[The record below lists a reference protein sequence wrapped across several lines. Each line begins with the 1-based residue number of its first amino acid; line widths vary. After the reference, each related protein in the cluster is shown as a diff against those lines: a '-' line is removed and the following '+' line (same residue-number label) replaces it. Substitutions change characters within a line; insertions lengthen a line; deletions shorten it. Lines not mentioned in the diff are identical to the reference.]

1 MDIKVAQK
9 LAATNMNG
17 NSEVMARIR
26 AVGSLPRKLDSAPP
40 KYMTYRI
47 DQEKMT
53 PFGVYKDYR
62 RFYTSLYNSSDPAT
76 CTIVFGKEKVRCSY
90 RTLVMLKAL
99 TICGVCK
106 AADRA
111 KACKEIFGLIVSHR
125 DNDRLIESDY
135 VPALRETGDYYKD
148 EIIRAIMDSVFT
160 EDEKINIAI
169 KSSGADVNVSE
180 IKEVL
185 KCATM
190 EEYETKVSDIY
201 KRACKDP
208 NFKVMRAKGKAY
220 NALTYI
226 SQYSI

>member
-17 NSEVMARIR
+17 NSELMAKVR
-26 AVGSLPRKLDSAPP
+26 AVESLPRKLDSAPP

-62 RFYTSLYNSSDPAT
+62 RFYTSLYNSSSPAE
-76 CTIVFGKEKVRCSY
+76 CTIVFGNERVRCSY
-90 RTLVMLKAL
+90 RTLIMLKAL

-111 KACKEIFGLIVSHR
+111 RACKEIFGMITSHR
-125 DNDRLIESDY
+125 DGDRLIETDY
-135 VPALRETGDYYKD
+135 APALRETGDYYKD
-148 EIIRAIMDSVFT
+148 EIVRAILDSVFT

-169 KSSGADVNVSE
+169 NASGAKVVSS
-180 IKEVL
+180 EVRAML
-185 KCATM
+185 QCTTM
-190 EEYETKVSDIY
+190 EEYETEVSNIY
-201 KRACKDP
+201 KKACKDP
-208 NFKVMRAKGKAY
+208 NFKILRSKGKAY

-226 SQYSI
+226 SKYGI

>member
-62 RFYTSLYNSSDPAT
+62 RFYTSLYNSSDPAL
-76 CTIVFGKEKVRCSY
+76 CTIVFGDEKVRCSY

-125 DNDRLIESDY
+125 DNGRLIESEY
-135 VPALRETGDYYKD
+135 VSALRETGDYYKD

-160 EDEKINIAI
+160 EDEKIDNAI

-185 KCATM
+185 KCDTM
-190 EEYETKVSDIY
+190 EKYETKILDIY
-201 KRACKDP
+201 KKACKDP
-208 NFKVMRAKGKAY
+208 NFKVMRSKGKAY

-226 SQYSI
+226 SKYFI

>member
-17 NSEVMARIR
+17 NSELMARIR
-26 AVGSLPRKLDSAPP
+26 AVESLPRKLDSAPP

-62 RFYTSLYNSSDPAT
+62 RFYTSLYNSSDPAE
-76 CTIVFGKEKVRCSY
+76 CTIMFGNEKVRCSY
-90 RTLVMLKAL
+90 RTLIMLKAL
-99 TICGVCK
+99 TVCGVCK

-111 KACKEIFGLIVSHR
+111 KACKEIFGMIVSHR
-125 DNDRLIESDY
+125 DGDRLIESNY
-135 VPALRETGDYYKD
+135 ASALRENGDYYKD
-148 EIIRAIMDSVFT
+148 EIVRAIMDSVFT
-160 EDEKINIAI
+160 EEEKISISI
-169 KSSGADVNVSE
+169 KSSGAKVDAQE
-180 IKEVL
+180 IKEML
-185 KCATM
+185 QCTTM

-201 KRACKDP
+201 KKACKDP
-208 NFKVMRAKGKAY
+208 NFKVMRSKGKAY

-226 SQYSI
+226 SKYGI